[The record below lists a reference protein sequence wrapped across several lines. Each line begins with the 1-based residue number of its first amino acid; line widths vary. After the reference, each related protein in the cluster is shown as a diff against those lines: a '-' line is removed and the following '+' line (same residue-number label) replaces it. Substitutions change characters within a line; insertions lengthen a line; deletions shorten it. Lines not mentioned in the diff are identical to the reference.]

1 MKYCSKCGS
10 PISDGMAFCMN
21 CGEKVSNTPKQLS
34 TASASKKAPHIKI
47 TICVLAVLILSVT
60 AYFIFGTA
68 KTAVPYNIKWGSSY
82 EEVLKKDAD
91 ASKPSLT
98 KDKKN
103 YTSWGRCDGDILG
116 LPSDASVDITYYF
129 GLDNS
134 LSRVDMWAYNQD
146 DNTDSDTYFQAL
158 LNHFSKKYHQ
168 DAEYLGEDILKR
180 HSYVWE
186 TKSETTALFDCGDF
200 FEISISPVK

>member
-34 TASASKKAPHIKI
+34 TVSASKKVPHIKI

-82 EEVLKKDAD
+82 EEVLKKMRTQV
-91 ASKPSLT
+91 SL
-98 KDKKN
+98 
-103 YTSWGRCDGDILG
+103 L
-116 LPSDASVDITYYF
+116 
-129 GLDNS
+129 
-134 LSRVDMWAYNQD
+134 
-146 DNTDSDTYFQAL
+146 
-158 LNHFSKKYHQ
+158 
-168 DAEYLGEDILKR
+168 
-180 HSYVWE
+180 
-186 TKSETTALFDCGDF
+186 
-200 FEISISPVK
+200 